1 MLSLY
6 PFSTDAM
13 EGPAGELL
21 AAQALSPHSA
31 RVIEI
36 SAWRADCEPPT
47 LKPATPVKRRGKSM
61 SRRTGQSGHIEKS
74 GKWWVVRWWMDV
86 EGQEKRT
93 HMREKICPIDGQ
105 ESLHNA
111 ARERRAKEIIAASGA
126 DTEDHFNK
134 VVKCVTQIT
143 FEVQGE
149 RWLNQ

>member
-1 MLSLY
+1 MLKQESRT
-6 PFSTDAM
+6 FAIES
-13 EGPAGELL
+13 PACDLV
-21 AAQALSPHSA
+21 AAQALSLHSA

-36 SAWRADCEPPT
+36 SALRRTYEPPT

-86 EGQEKRT
+86 EGQEKRI
-93 HMREKICPIDGQ
+93 HMRAKICPIDGH
-105 ESLHNA
+105 ESLTKS

-143 FEVQGE
+143 FEEQGE
-149 RWLNQ
+149 RWLNQM